1 MRFSRSISL
10 FPFTLLL
17 PRLHLLIYFFALFP
31 FSLPLHVLQSW
42 QNSRDDVLILSDLT
56 MLPSRKKTNQHRLNH
71 GVLYRNTLHTSRFI
85 MTPQTNPTTCLPIT
99 DSYACLLITVQL
111 ALKQR
116 IMVEPPWLSLCVGC
130 WCCCCAVTK
139 PIKRAN

>member
-1 MRFSRSISL
+1 
-10 FPFTLLL
+10 
-17 PRLHLLIYFFALFP
+17 
-31 FSLPLHVLQSW
+31 
-42 QNSRDDVLILSDLT
+42 
-56 MLPSRKKTNQHRLNH
+56 
-71 GVLYRNTLHTSRFI
+71 

-139 PIKRAN
+139 PIKRLIRALVGGLIAIGRDPTGPKAVPCGTPL